1 MALREK
7 FIKFMTEY
15 GQEQADANATG
26 NYKRP
31 FSNLVRHDIVDCL
44 KEQVDNS
51 IYLVDGS
58 VGKGRWAKV
67 PWIAVFDTRIT
78 NSAQRGVY
86 IVYLLNKDSKELFLT
101 LNQGATTV
109 AQGGAE
115 KLEFTGMAGSFSK
128 KAADDLK
135 RKAESIRNEIGN
147 GNDLSVGEINTGSTA
162 YDSGCIFYK
171 KYTVDDMPDDDV
183 LFSDL
188 SLFLASY
195 KDYYNLFS
203 QDEAWWPSAEEYN
216 PGLTKEQWVEFINNS
231 EIMNPKRLKAL
242 AQMYSFGGRA
252 TMRELEEAFGRSS
265 DYYRNILSSISERA
279 VEYFDIEACNQK
291 NAKTWPC
298 MFVGKSANKDRL
310 GNYEWKMR
318 DELKEALEE
327 VNIIQYLDDS
337 EENGIV
343 FSLPDIFSDQLSKR
357 FVNSLLAKPFVILT
371 GNSGTGKT
379 RIATRFA
386 KYLEV
391 QFDGGKNYELISVGA
406 DWTDNTAMLG
416 YFNPLGNNGDGEYC
430 ETAILR
436 MFIRAKENPE
446 YPFFLILDEMNLSHV
461 ERYFSDFLSH
471 METPDTPFMIE
482 HFSSNEL
489 TYPDNLFVIG
499 TVNID
504 ETTYMFSPKVLDR
517 ANVIEFKPDKNS
529 VFALFDQQV
538 FEETINSADENT
550 ARAFMSLVRKIRKNY
565 SMDMS
570 WAKDAFGQVY
580 DILEENGFEFA
591 YRTVKEICRYIY
603 ASRELLDSSFSMN
616 AAVDEQ
622 VVQKLLPKIYGN
634 KRSIGDML
642 EKLIKVV
649 ETDYSFELSA
659 GKLRQMQKK
668 LENTQ
673 YVSFI

>member
-1 MALREK
+1 MALRDIL
-7 FIKFMTEY
+7 IKFMTKY
-15 GQEQADANATG
+15 GQEQAEAKATG
-26 NYKRP
+26 IYKRP
-31 FSNLVRHDIVDCL
+31 FSTLVTHDIVNCL
-44 KEQVDNS
+44 KERIDNNVYQVE
-51 IYLVDGS
+51 GS
-58 VGKGRWAKV
+58 VGKGRWANV

-78 NSAQRGVY
+78 TSALRGVY

-101 LNQGATTV
+101 LNQG
-109 AQGGAE
+109 GA
-115 KLEFTGMAGSFSK
+115 KSGSSK
-128 KAADDLK
+128 KAEEDLK
-135 RKAESIRNEIGN
+135 QKAESIRNEIGN
-147 GNDLSVGEINTGSTA
+147 DNNLSVGEINTGLKT

-183 LFSDL
+183 LLSDL
-188 SLFLASY
+188 SLFIASY
-195 KDYYNLFS
+195 QDYYSLFS

-216 PGLTKEQWVEFINNS
+216 PGITKKQWVEFLNNS
-231 EIMNPKRLKAL
+231 QIMNPKRLQAL
-242 AQMYSFGGRA
+242 AQMYSLGGRA
-252 TMRELEEAFGRSS
+252 TMRELEAKFGGSS
-265 DYYRNILSSISERA
+265 DNYRNILSSISKKA
-279 VEYFDIEACNQK
+279 VEYFEIEPCNQQ

-298 MFVGKSANKDRL
+298 MFVGKSVNKDRM

-318 DELKEALEE
+318 DELKEALKE
-327 VNIIQYLDDS
+327 VNILQHLDDS
-337 EENGIV
+337 EETV
-343 FSLPDIFSDQLSKR
+343 FRLPDTFNDQLSKR

-391 QFDGGKNYELISVGA
+391 QFADGKNYELVSVGA

-416 YFNPLGNNGDGEYC
+416 YFNPLGNNGNGEYC
-430 ETAILR
+430 DTAILR
-436 MFIRAKENPE
+436 LFIRAKENPE

-471 METPDTPFMIE
+471 METPDTPFAIE
-482 HFSSNEL
+482 HFSNGEL

-517 ANVIEFKPDKNS
+517 ANVIEFKPDRNS

-538 FEETINSADENT
+538 FEETITSADKNT
-550 ARAFMSLVRKIRKNY
+550 ARAFMSLARKIKEKY

-580 DILEENGFEFA
+580 TILEKYGFEFA

-603 ASRELLDSSFSMN
+603 ASKELLNSSFSIDV
-616 AAVDEQ
+616 AVDEQ
-622 VVQKLLPKIYGN
+622 IIQKLLPKVYGN

-642 EKLIKVV
+642 EELIKVV
-649 ETDYSFELSA
+649 ETDYNFKLSA
-659 GKLRQMQKK
+659 GKLRQMQRT